1 MFRSSNKKKQDILE
15 KGQQLFWKHGFKR
28 VTIEEVCAEAK
39 VSKMTFYK
47 FFTNKMDL
55 VRTIMEKVQQYA
67 IIQFEEI
74 MNSDIP
80 FSEKVEKQIQMKM
93 EGTADIS
100 KEFMDDLMVHADPEV
115 LQMMQ
120 EMSQKTFGL
129 IYESYLKAQKDGHIR
144 QDIKPEFI
152 MYFMNHMFD
161 MISDD
166 QLVKLY
172 DSTSELATELVRFFF
187 YGIMGGKEQKN
198 EKPT

>member
-28 VTIEEVCAEAK
+28 VTIEEVCAEAD

-47 FFTNKMDL
+47 FFSNKMDL
-55 VRTIMEKVQQYA
+55 VRSIMEHVLEYSIKA
-67 IIQFEEI
+67 FEDI
-74 MNSDIP
+74 MGKDIP
-80 FSEKVEKQIQMKM
+80 FSEKVELQIKMKM

-115 LQMMQ
+115 MQMMQ

-129 IYESYLKAQKDGHIR
+129 VYESYVKAQQDGHIR

-152 MYFMNHMFD
+152 MYFLNHMFE
-161 MISDD
+161 MISDE
-166 QLVKLY
+166 QLVKMY
-172 DSTSELATELVRFFF
+172 DSTGEMATELVRFFF
-187 YGIMGGKEQKN
+187 YGIMGGNGKN
-198 EKPT
+198 Q